1 MAHLDKRYYKR
12 SDRRTAIGYIIVCSC
27 IDDDDVDEG
36 DRKISL
42 MNSPFASC
50 QSVVK
55 GEWVHHHRRRCRCRR
70 RRRRRR
76 LHLPS
81 SSSVALFRAQPFQRV
96 KI

>member
-55 GEWVHHHRRRCRCRR
+55 GEWVHHHHRRCRC
-70 RRRRRR
+70 RRRRR

>member
-1 MAHLDKRYYKR
+1 
-12 SDRRTAIGYIIVCSC
+12 
-27 IDDDDVDEG
+27 
-36 DRKISL
+36 

-55 GEWVHHHRRRCRCRR
+55 GEWVHHHHRRCRCRC
-70 RRRRRR
+70 RRRR

>member
-12 SDRRTAIGYIIVCSC
+12 SDRRTAIGYNIVCSC

-36 DRKISL
+36 DQKISL

-55 GEWVHHHRRRCRCRR
+55 GEWVHHHHRRCRC
-70 RRRRRR
+70 RRRRR